1 MIRGLLFDLDG
12 VLVDTAGYHFE
23 AWQYIAAKLGIPFG
37 KAQNEQLKGVS
48 RAESLNR
55 ILAWGGLQCSDAEKQ
70 QWMTLK
76 NERYLELMSAMPA
89 DGYLPGAHAFLL
101 ASRAAGL
108 KIALGSASKNAPLIL
123 ERLGWI
129 PLFDALVDGN
139 VVSASKPNPEVF
151 LEGARRL
158 NLQPSECLVFEDS
171 EAGVE
176 AARRAGMKVVGIGQ
190 GLDADLLVSGLDQ
203 LTPQQAVQLETSN

>member
-1 MIRGLLFDLDG
+1 MIRGFLFDLDG
-12 VLVDTAGYHFE
+12 VLVDTAQYHFL
-23 AWQYIAAKLGIPFG
+23 AWQRMAAELGIHFG
-37 KAQNEQLKGVS
+37 EAENEQLKGVS

-55 ILAWGGLQCSDAEKQ
+55 ILAWGGKSLLDAEKQ
-70 QWMTLK
+70 HWMTLK
-76 NERYLELMSAMPA
+76 NDWYLELVRGMPA
-89 DGYLPGAHAFLL
+89 DDYLPGAHEFLR
-101 ASRAAGL
+101 ASRAAGI
-108 KIALGSASKNAPLIL
+108 KVALGSASKNAPLIL

-139 VVSASKPNPEVF
+139 VVTASKPDPEVF

-158 NLQPSECLVFEDS
+158 GLKPEECVVFEDS

-176 AARRAGMKVVGIGQ
+176 AARRGGMKVVGIGH

-203 LTPQQAVQLETSN
+203 LTPEQAQQL

>member
-1 MIRGLLFDLDG
+1 MIRGFLFDLDG
-12 VLVDTAGYHFE
+12 VLVDTAQYHFL
-23 AWQYIAAKLGIPFG
+23 AWQRMAAELGIHFSE
-37 KAQNEQLKGVS
+37 AENEQLKGVS

-55 ILAWGGLQCSDAEKQ
+55 ILAWGGKTLTDAEKQ
-70 QWMTLK
+70 HWMALK
-76 NERYLELMSAMPA
+76 NDGYLELVRGMPA
-89 DGYLPGAHAFLL
+89 NDYLPGAHEFLR
-101 ASRAAGL
+101 ASRAAGI
-108 KIALGSASKNAPLIL
+108 KVALGSASKNAPLIL

-139 VVSASKPNPEVF
+139 VVTASKPDPEVF

-158 NLQPSECLVFEDS
+158 GLKPEECVVFEDS

-176 AARRAGMKVVGIGQ
+176 AARRGGMKVVGIGH

-203 LTPQQAVQLETSN
+203 LTPARAQQL

>member
-1 MIRGLLFDLDG
+1 MIRGFLFDLDG
-12 VLVDTAGYHFE
+12 VLVDTAQYHFL
-23 AWQYIAAKLGIPFG
+23 AWQRMAAQLGIHFSE
-37 KAQNEQLKGVS
+37 AENEQLKGVS

-55 ILAWGGLQCSDAEKQ
+55 ILAWGGKTLTDAEKQ
-70 QWMTLK
+70 HWMALK
-76 NERYLELMSAMPA
+76 NDGYLELVRGMPA
-89 DGYLPGAHAFLL
+89 DDYLPGAHEFLR
-101 ASRAAGL
+101 ASRAAGI
-108 KIALGSASKNAPLIL
+108 KVALGSASKNAPLIL

-139 VVSASKPNPEVF
+139 VVTASKPDPEVF

-158 NLQPSECLVFEDS
+158 GLKREECVVFEDS

-176 AARRAGMKVVGIGQ
+176 AARRGGMKVVGIGH

-203 LTPQQAVQLETSN
+203 LTPEQALKL

>member
-1 MIRGLLFDLDG
+1 MIRGFLFDLDG
-12 VLVDTAGYHFE
+12 VLVDTAQYHFL
-23 AWQYIAAKLGIPFG
+23 AWQRMAAELGIHFSE
-37 KAQNEQLKGVS
+37 AENEQLKGVS

-55 ILAWGGLQCSDAEKQ
+55 ILAWGGKTLTDAEKQ
-70 QWMTLK
+70 HWMALK
-76 NERYLELMSAMPA
+76 NEGYLELVRGMPA
-89 DGYLPGAHAFLL
+89 DDYLPGAHEFLR
-101 ASRAAGL
+101 ASRAAGI
-108 KIALGSASKNAPLIL
+108 KVALGSASKNAPLIL

-139 VVSASKPNPEVF
+139 VVTASKPDPEVF

-158 NLQPSECLVFEDS
+158 GLKPEECVVFEDS

-176 AARRAGMKVVGIGQ
+176 AARRGGMKVVGIGH

-203 LTPQQAVQLETSN
+203 LTPERAQQL

>member
-1 MIRGLLFDLDG
+1 VIRGFLFDLDG
-12 VLVDTAGYHFE
+12 VLVDTAQYNFL
-23 AWQYIAAKLGIPFG
+23 AWQRMAAELGIHFG
-37 KAQNEQLKGVS
+37 EAENEQLKGVS

-55 ILAWGGLQCSDAEKQ
+55 ILAWGGKSLSDAEKQ
-70 QWMTLK
+70 HWMTLK
-76 NERYLELMSAMPA
+76 NDWYLELVRGMPA
-89 DGYLPGAHAFLL
+89 DDYLPGAHEFLR
-101 ASRAAGL
+101 ASRAAGI
-108 KIALGSASKNAPLIL
+108 KVALGSASKNAPLIL

-139 VVSASKPNPEVF
+139 VVTASKPDPEVF

-158 NLQPSECLVFEDS
+158 GLKPEECVVFEDS

-176 AARRAGMKVVGIGQ
+176 AARRGGMKVVGIGH

-203 LTPQQAVQLETSN
+203 LTPEQAQQL

>member
-1 MIRGLLFDLDG
+1 MIRGFLFDLDG
-12 VLVDTAGYHFE
+12 VLVDTAQYHFL
-23 AWQYIAAKLGIPFG
+23 AWQRMAAELGIHFG
-37 KAQNEQLKGVS
+37 EAENEQLKGVS

-55 ILAWGGLQCSDAEKQ
+55 ILAWGRKTLSDAEKQ
-70 QWMTLK
+70 HWMTLK
-76 NERYLELMSAMPA
+76 NDWYLELVRGMPA
-89 DGYLPGAHAFLL
+89 DDYLPGAHEFLR
-101 ASRAAGL
+101 ASRAAGI
-108 KIALGSASKNAPLIL
+108 KVALGSASKNAPLIL

-139 VVSASKPNPEVF
+139 VVTASKPDPEVF

-158 NLQPSECLVFEDS
+158 GLMPEECAVFEDS

-176 AARRAGMKVVGIGQ
+176 AARRGGMKVVGIGH

-203 LTPQQAVQLETSN
+203 LTPEQVQQL

>member
-1 MIRGLLFDLDG
+1 VIRGFLFDLDG
-12 VLVDTAGYHFE
+12 VLVDTAQYHFL
-23 AWQYIAAKLGIPFG
+23 AWQRMAAELGIHFG
-37 KAQNEQLKGVS
+37 EAENEQLKGIS

-55 ILAWGGLQCSDAEKQ
+55 ILAWGGKTLTDAEKQ
-70 QWMTLK
+70 HWMTLK
-76 NERYLELMSAMPA
+76 NDGYLELVRGMPA
-89 DGYLPGAHAFLL
+89 DDYLPGAHEFLR
-101 ASRAAGL
+101 ASRAAGI
-108 KIALGSASKNAPLIL
+108 KVALGSASKNAPLIL

-139 VVSASKPNPEVF
+139 VVTASKPDPEVF

-158 NLQPSECLVFEDS
+158 GLKPEECVVFEDS

-176 AARRAGMKVVGIGQ
+176 AARRGGMKVVGIGH

-203 LTPQQAVQLETSN
+203 LTPEQALKL

>member
-1 MIRGLLFDLDG
+1 MIRGFLFDLDG
-12 VLVDTAGYHFE
+12 VLVDTAQYHFL
-23 AWQYIAAKLGIPFG
+23 AWQRMAAELGIHFG
-37 KAQNEQLKGVS
+37 EAENEQLKGVS

-55 ILAWGGLQCSDAEKQ
+55 ILAWGGKTLTDAEKQ
-70 QWMTLK
+70 HWMALK
-76 NERYLELMSAMPA
+76 NDGYLELVRGMPA
-89 DGYLPGAHAFLL
+89 DDYLPGAHEFLR
-101 ASRAAGL
+101 ASRAAGI
-108 KIALGSASKNAPLIL
+108 KVALGSASKNAPLIL

-139 VVSASKPNPEVF
+139 VVTASKPDPEVF

-158 NLQPSECLVFEDS
+158 GLKPEECVVFEDS

-176 AARRAGMKVVGIGQ
+176 AARRGGMKVVGIGH

-203 LTPQQAVQLETSN
+203 LTPERAQQL

>member
-1 MIRGLLFDLDG
+1 
-12 VLVDTAGYHFE
+12 
-23 AWQYIAAKLGIPFG
+23 
-37 KAQNEQLKGVS
+37 
-48 RAESLNR
+48 
-55 ILAWGGLQCSDAEKQ
+55 
-70 QWMTLK
+70 
-76 NERYLELMSAMPA
+76 MSAMPA
-89 DGYLPGAHAFLL
+89 DGYLPGAHDFLL

-139 VVSASKPNPEVF
+139 VVSASKPDPEVF

>member
-1 MIRGLLFDLDG
+1 
-12 VLVDTAGYHFE
+12 
-23 AWQYIAAKLGIPFG
+23 
-37 KAQNEQLKGVS
+37 
-48 RAESLNR
+48 
-55 ILAWGGLQCSDAEKQ
+55 
-70 QWMTLK
+70 
-76 NERYLELMSAMPA
+76 MPA
-89 DGYLPGAHAFLL
+89 DGYLPGAHDFLL

-190 GLDADLLVSGLDQ
+190 GLDTDLLVSGLDQ
-203 LTPQQAVQLETSN
+203 LTLEQVTQL

>member
-1 MIRGLLFDLDG
+1 MIRGFLFDLDG
-12 VLVDTAGYHFE
+12 VLVDTAQYHFL
-23 AWQYIAAKLGIPFG
+23 AWQRMAAELGIHFG
-37 KAQNEQLKGVS
+37 EAENEQLKGVS

-55 ILAWGGLQCSDAEKQ
+55 ILAWGRKTLSDAEKQ
-70 QWMTLK
+70 HWMTLK
-76 NERYLELMSAMPA
+76 NDWYLELVRGMPA
-89 DGYLPGAHAFLL
+89 DDYLPGAHEFLR
-101 ASRAAGL
+101 ASRAAGI
-108 KIALGSASKNAPLIL
+108 KVALGSASKNAPLIL

-139 VVSASKPNPEVF
+139 VVTASKPDPEVF

-158 NLQPSECLVFEDS
+158 GLKPEECVVFEDS

-176 AARRAGMKVVGIGQ
+176 AARRGGMKVVGIGH

-203 LTPQQAVQLETSN
+203 LTPEQVQQL

>member
-1 MIRGLLFDLDG
+1 MIRGFLFDLDG
-12 VLVDTAGYHFE
+12 VLVDTAQYHFL
-23 AWQYIAAKLGIPFG
+23 AWQRMAAELGIHFG
-37 KAQNEQLKGVS
+37 EAENEQLKGVS

-55 ILAWGGLQCSDAEKQ
+55 ILAWGRKTLSDAEKQ
-70 QWMTLK
+70 HWMTLK
-76 NERYLELMSAMPA
+76 NDWYLELVRGMPA
-89 DGYLPGAHAFLL
+89 DDYLPGAHEFLR
-101 ASRAAGL
+101 ASRAAGI
-108 KIALGSASKNAPLIL
+108 KVALGSASKNAPLIL

-139 VVSASKPNPEVF
+139 VVTASKPNPEVF

-158 NLQPSECLVFEDS
+158 GLKPEECAVFEDS

-176 AARRAGMKVVGIGQ
+176 AARRGGMKVVGIGH

-203 LTPQQAVQLETSN
+203 LTPEQVQQL

>member
-1 MIRGLLFDLDG
+1 
-12 VLVDTAGYHFE
+12 
-23 AWQYIAAKLGIPFG
+23 
-37 KAQNEQLKGVS
+37 
-48 RAESLNR
+48 
-55 ILAWGGLQCSDAEKQ
+55 
-70 QWMTLK
+70 
-76 NERYLELMSAMPA
+76 MPA

-139 VVSASKPNPEVF
+139 VVSASKPDPEVF

-176 AARRAGMKVVGIGQ
+176 AARRAGMKVVGIGH

>member
-1 MIRGLLFDLDG
+1 MIRGFLFDLDG
-12 VLVDTAGYHFE
+12 VLVDTAQYHFL
-23 AWQYIAAKLGIPFG
+23 AWQRMAAELGIHFG
-37 KAQNEQLKGVS
+37 EAENEQLKGIS

-55 ILAWGGLQCSDAEKQ
+55 ILAWGGKTLTDAEKQ
-70 QWMTLK
+70 HWMTLK
-76 NERYLELMSAMPA
+76 NDGYLELVRGMPA
-89 DGYLPGAHAFLL
+89 DDYLPGAHEFLR
-101 ASRAAGL
+101 ASRAAGI
-108 KIALGSASKNAPLIL
+108 KVALGSASKNAPLIL

-139 VVSASKPNPEVF
+139 VVTASKPDPEVF

-158 NLQPSECLVFEDS
+158 GLKPEECVVFEDS

-176 AARRAGMKVVGIGQ
+176 AARRGGMKVVGIGQ

-203 LTPQQAVQLETSN
+203 LTPTQAQQL

>member
-1 MIRGLLFDLDG
+1 MIRGFLFDLDG
-12 VLVDTAGYHFE
+12 VLVDTAQYHFL
-23 AWQYIAAKLGIPFG
+23 AWQRMAAELGIHFSE
-37 KAQNEQLKGVS
+37 AENEQLKGVS

-55 ILAWGGLQCSDAEKQ
+55 ILAWGGKTLTDAEKQ
-70 QWMTLK
+70 HWMALK
-76 NERYLELMSAMPA
+76 NDGYLELVRGMPA
-89 DGYLPGAHAFLL
+89 DDYLPGAHEFLR
-101 ASRAAGL
+101 ASRAAGI
-108 KIALGSASKNAPLIL
+108 KVALGSASKNAPLIL

-139 VVSASKPNPEVF
+139 VVTASKPDPEVF

-158 NLQPSECLVFEDS
+158 GLKPEECVVFEDS

-176 AARRAGMKVVGIGQ
+176 AARRGGMKVVGIGH

-203 LTPQQAVQLETSN
+203 LTPERAQQL

>member
-1 MIRGLLFDLDG
+1 MIRGFLFDLDG
-12 VLVDTAGYHFE
+12 VLVDTAQYHFL
-23 AWQYIAAKLGIPFG
+23 AWQRMAAELGIHFG
-37 KAQNEQLKGVS
+37 EAENEQLKGVS

-55 ILAWGGLQCSDAEKQ
+55 ILAWGGKTLSDAEKQ
-70 QWMTLK
+70 HWMTLK
-76 NERYLELMSAMPA
+76 NDWYLELVRGMPA
-89 DGYLPGAHAFLL
+89 DDYLPGAHEFLR
-101 ASRAAGL
+101 ASRAAGI
-108 KIALGSASKNAPLIL
+108 KVALGSASKNAPLIL

-139 VVSASKPNPEVF
+139 VVTASKPDPEVF

-158 NLQPSECLVFEDS
+158 GLKPEECAVFEDS

-176 AARRAGMKVVGIGQ
+176 AARRGGMKVVGIGH

-203 LTPQQAVQLETSN
+203 LTPEQAQQL